1 MAITVEVRNGNIIKA
16 MRILK
21 KKVLKEGLLNELRE
35 RQYYMKPSE
44 KKREAKKR
52 NMKRVFKE
60 RQKREMELG
69 IVPTPKKR

>member
-1 MAITVEVRNGNIIKA
+1 MAITVEVRNGNIVKA

-52 NMKRVFKE
+52 NIKRYLKE
-60 RQKREMELG
+60 RQKRDMELG
-69 IVPTPKKR
+69 IVRTQKKR

>member
-1 MAITVEVRNGNIIKA
+1 LAITVEVRNGNIIKA

>member
-1 MAITVEVRNGNIIKA
+1 MAITVEVRNGNVIKA
-16 MRILK
+16 MRVLK

-44 KKREAKKR
+44 KKREANKR
-52 NMKRVFKE
+52 NRKRVFKE